1 LLTDSATPS
10 VPRVVFFAHG
20 SIGSQIV
27 QFALDYNRSSVSG
40 IVMLRGDDD
49 AANLVATDNRRVPRI
64 EFDAANTE
72 ETCNKIQSLNPN
84 IIILAWWPYILRPQ
98 FLRLGQLATLNLH
111 PSLLPHGR
119 GKDPNFWAIVEES
132 RFGVTIHHVDAEIDS
147 GDIAFQREIA
157 YGWEDTGK
165 SLYEKATKSMMDLF
179 CECYPRIVAFDIP
192 RRKQDSSK
200 GSFHRRSE
208 LDDRSL
214 MALDCKNTIREMLN
228 LLRAR
233 TFEPHPACRFVDG
246 ESTYEVRVTIRK
258 VGD

>member
-1 LLTDSATPS
+1 LLTDGATS
-10 VPRVVFFAHG
+10 CVPRVVFFAYG
-20 SIGSQIV
+20 PIGRQIV
-27 QFALDYNRSSVSG
+27 QFALDYDRNIISG
-40 IVMLRGDDD
+40 IVVLDGDDD
-49 AANLVATDNRRVPRI
+49 VANLVAADSRRVPRI
-64 EFDAANTE
+64 EFDSADADGI
-72 ETCNKIQSLNPN
+72 CDRIQSLNPN
-84 IIILAWWPYILRPQ
+84 IVILAWWPHVLKPK
-98 FLRLGQLATLNLH
+98 FLRLGQLVTLNLH

-132 RFGVTIHHVDAEIDS
+132 RFGVTIHHVDAGIDS

-165 SLYEKATKSMMDLF
+165 TLYEKSTKSIVELF
-179 CECYPRIVAFDIP
+179 CECYPRVVAFDIP
-192 RRKQDSSK
+192 RRGQDSSK

-214 MALDCKNTIREMLN
+214 LRLDCKNTIREILN

-246 ESTYEVRVTIRK
+246 ESTYEVRLTIQK